1 LRLVEADASNFLLM
15 NSTTKTERQAGW
27 LSRKTGA
34 LIALLFGCVIY
45 LGNAGFPG
53 LLDDADASHAVVARE
68 ILQRHDWVILYMNG
82 IRYLMKAPLH
92 YWAVA
97 ASYAMLGANEFATRL
112 PVALG
117 MMGLA
122 LLVNEFAGRF
132 FGVRAGLYSAL
143 AVLTGAGFFLF
154 TRIMIPE
161 GIYALEFT
169 AVFYFFLRGWTGSLP
184 PRTAYWSAAVMSA
197 LAMLSRGLVG
207 VIFPVAIIVLFV
219 IVTRGW
225 KRLREMRLVSSTLI
239 FLLVA
244 APWHLLASL
253 RAKTF
258 LWSYFINEHF
268 KRAVGTRFPP
278 DYEAVPLWLWLGA
291 HLIWLFPWS
300 IFLAAAF
307 KGFPPVRTWKNLDAP
322 QQAKLLLAL
331 WGGFILLFFS
341 LTFGSRMEYYS
352 FGAWPAI
359 AMLLGIGLARAEEE
373 GVRWIE
379 VIQGALAAVGVVLAG
394 VLITMLVISAKVQVH
409 GDISSLLERQEQDV
423 YRVSMAHVLD
433 LTPQAFAVLRL
444 PAAMAAAAFLVGLGL
459 AWWLRRRNR
468 AIAATLTM
476 AATMALFFFA
486 ANIALG
492 VFGPYLSSKPL
503 VEKVRA
509 QIKSEDVLAIYG
521 EFDASSSVGFYTGR
535 RLLIW
540 NGRYNNLLPGSQY
553 PDAPPIFYKDEE
565 FLPIWQGAQRV
576 FLFVPSEKRSDAE
589 RLLPAG
595 RRHLIAESGG
605 KAVYSN
611 RPSAQPLRSSED
623 TSSINAIIANRFL
636 AKK

>member
-1 LRLVEADASNFLLM
+1 M
-15 NSTTKTERQAGW
+15 NSTTQHERVASW
-27 LSRKTGA
+27 PRRKAAT

-68 ILQRHDWVILYMNG
+68 ILQHHDWVILFMNG

-97 ASYAMLGANEFATRL
+97 ASYAVLGVNEFATRL
-112 PVALG
+112 PVALA
-117 MMGLA
+117 MISLA
-122 LLVNEFAGRF
+122 LLVNEFARRF

-169 AVFYFFLRGWTGSLP
+169 AVFYFFIRGWTGSLP
-184 PRTAYWSAAVMSA
+184 PRTAYWSAAAMTA
-197 LAMLSRGLVG
+197 LAMLTRGLVG
-207 VIFPVAIIVLFV
+207 VIFPVGIIGLFV

-225 KRLREMRLVSSTLI
+225 GRLRGTHPVSSVLV
-239 FLLVA
+239 FLVIA
-244 APWHLLASL
+244 TPWHLLASL
-253 RAKTF
+253 RAETF
-258 LWSYFINEHF
+258 FWSYFINEHF

-291 HLIWLFPWS
+291 HLIWFFPWS
-300 IFLAAAF
+300 IFLVAAF
-307 KGFPPVRTWKNLDAP
+307 RSFPSFRTWKNLEAP

-341 LTFGSRMEYYS
+341 MTFGSRMEYYS
-352 FGAWPAI
+352 FGGWPAI
-359 AMLLGIGLARAEEE
+359 AMLLGIGLARAEED
-373 GVRWIE
+373 GKRWLTH
-379 VIQGALAAVGVVLAG
+379 VQGALAAVGVLLAA
-394 VLITMLVISAKVQVH
+394 VLITMLAISAKVQVH
-409 GDISSLLERQEQDV
+409 GDISSLLQRQQQDV
-423 YRVSMAHVLD
+423 YRVSMAHFLD

-444 PAAMAAAAFLVGLGL
+444 PAAMAAVAFLLGLGS
-459 AWWLRRRNR
+459 AWWLRRKNKGV
-468 AIAATLTM
+468 AATLTM

-521 EFDASSSVGFYTGR
+521 EFDASSSVGFYTNR

-553 PDAPPIFYKDEE
+553 PDAPQIFYKDEE
-565 FLPIWQGAQRV
+565 FLPVWQGARRV
-576 FLFVPSEKRSDAE
+576 FLFVPAEKRPEAEE
-589 RLLPAG
+589 RLPKSGAY
-595 RRHLIAESGG
+595 LIAESGG

-611 RPSAQPLRSSED
+611 KSNSRAEGSGEASVSRNVPMEISLLER
-623 TSSINAIIANRFL
+623 
-636 AKK
+636 K

>member
-1 LRLVEADASNFLLM
+1 MSSITQNEA
-15 NSTTKTERQAGW
+15 QAGG
-27 LSRKTGA
+27 LGRKAAA
-34 LIALLFGCVIY
+34 LIALVFGCVIY

-68 ILQRHDWVILYMNG
+68 ILQRHDWIILHMNG

-97 ASYAMLGANEFATRL
+97 ASYAVLGVNEFATRL
-112 PVALG
+112 PVSLAMIGLG
-117 MMGLA
+117 
-122 LLVNEFAGRF
+122 LLVNEFARRF

-143 AVLTGAGFFLF
+143 AVLTGVGFFLF

-169 AVFYFFLRGWTGSLP
+169 AVFYLFIRGWTGSLP
-184 PRTAYWSAAVMSA
+184 PRTAYWGVAVMSA
-197 LAMLSRGLVG
+197 LAMLTRGLIG
-207 VIFPVAIIVLFV
+207 VIFPVGIIGLFV

-225 KRLREMRLVSSTLI
+225 NRLRETHLVSSTLI
-239 FLLVA
+239 FLAVA
-244 APWHLLASL
+244 MPWHLLASL

-258 LWSYFINEHF
+258 FWSYFINEHF
-268 KRAVGTRFPP
+268 KRALGTRFPP

-291 HLIWLFPWS
+291 HLIWFFPWS
-300 IFLAAAF
+300 IFLVAAF
-307 KGFPPVRTWKNLDAP
+307 KNFPPVRTWRNLEAP

-352 FGAWPAI
+352 FGGWPAL

-373 GVRWIE
+373 GKRWLE
-379 VIQGALAAVGVVLAG
+379 YIQGALAMIGAALAG
-394 VLITMLVISAKVQVH
+394 VLMAMLVISARVQVH
-409 GDISSLLERQEQDV
+409 GDISSLLEQHENDF
-423 YRVSMAHVLD
+423 YRVSMAHMLD

-444 PAAMAAAAFLVGLGL
+444 PAAMAAVAFLIGLGM
-459 AWWLRRRNR
+459 AWWLRRAKNP
-468 AIAATLTM
+468 IAATLTM

-503 VEKVRA
+503 VEKVRTE
-509 QIKSEDVLAIYG
+509 IKNEDVLAIYG
-521 EFDASSSVGFYTGR
+521 EFDGSSSVGFYTNR

-540 NGRYNNLLPGSQY
+540 NGRYNNLLPGSNY
-553 PDAPPIFYKDEE
+553 PDAPRIFYQDQE

-576 FLFVPSEKRSDAE
+576 FLFVPTEKRPDAAKW
-589 RLLPAG
+589 LPASG
-595 RRHLIAESGG
+595 TFLIAESGG

-611 RPSAQPLRSSED
+611 RPSGKQA
-623 TSSINAIIANRFL
+623 NASTPNVALTAR
-636 AKK
+636 K